1 VLLGIVIMLAFGLI
15 VGLINS
21 VLVVK
26 AKLDSFVVTLGM
38 SIVVTGVSLIITK
51 NPIGPSP
58 KILRDIANKDV
69 LGIPYVLFIII
80 ALVVV
85 FGILMKYTALGRR
98 FYAVGVNPK
107 GSYWAGLPV
116 QKTQFISFLISASM
130 AVLAALFLMGRTG
143 AGDPAFG
150 PGMELTAIAC
160 ALIGGARLG
169 GGRGTVGGA
178 LLGVFLLAILENILS
193 LMNVDL
199 WYQDV
204 FSGMLLLAI
213 IITYEMRM
221 KKNRVAF

>member
-1 VLLGIVIMLAFGLI
+1 
-15 VGLINS
+15 
-21 VLVVK
+21 
-26 AKLDSFVVTLGM
+26 
-38 SIVVTGVSLIITK
+38 
-51 NPIGPSP
+51 
-58 KILRDIANKDV
+58 
-69 LGIPYVLFIII
+69 
-80 ALVVV
+80 
-85 FGILMKYTALGRR
+85 MKYTPLGRR
-98 FYAVGVNPK
+98 FYAVGENPK

-116 QKTQFISFLISASM
+116 QKTQFFAFMISASM
-130 AVLAALFLMGRTG
+130 SVLTALFLMGRTG

-178 LLGVFLLAILENILS
+178 LLGVFMLAILENILS

-213 IITYEMRM
+213 IISYEMRM